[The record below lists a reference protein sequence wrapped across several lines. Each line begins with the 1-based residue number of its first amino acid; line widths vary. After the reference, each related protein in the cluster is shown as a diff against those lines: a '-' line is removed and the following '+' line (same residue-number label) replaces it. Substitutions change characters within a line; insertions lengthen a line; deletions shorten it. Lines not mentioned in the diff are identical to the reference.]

1 MPQTEQESR
10 DDSPPGPVAS
20 PQGAEGQRQCRSSG
34 QYRHVI
40 PSELHIFIPVT
51 MVFILLLM
59 TAVASLGAI
68 SIFVPL
74 FVGVVIAYVFGSLYL
89 FKKLMTY

>member
-1 MPQTEQESR
+1 
-10 DDSPPGPVAS
+10 
-20 PQGAEGQRQCRSSG
+20 
-34 QYRHVI
+34 
-40 PSELHIFIPVT
+40 

-59 TAVASLGAI
+59 TAAASLGAI